1 MGLPRGFDYLIMQRS
16 FKDYLTITL
25 KGMAMGAAD
34 VVPGVSGG
42 TIAFITGIYQ
52 ELIATISG
60 INFGLFKIWKEQG
73 FRAMWKEA
81 NGSFLVAL
89 LTGIL
94 ISIFSV
100 MRLTNYLLEAHPIMI
115 WSFFFGLILASIWF
129 VAKQIPKW
137 NYKIILALLLGAAV
151 AIYIVTLPPMG
162 SNTSLWFLF
171 LAGALAVCAMILPGI
186 SGAFILVLLGAY
198 KTVTE
203 AAHDF
208 DFKTLAVIAL
218 GAIVG
223 LLSFSRVL
231 KWLFDHY
238 SSITLAV
245 LTGFIAGSLNK
256 IWPWKEVLESE
267 KFGEKTIVIRDMSV
281 WPTNFQGESHL
292 IAALALILA
301 GFTLILI
308 LERVATQKP
317 IAQNATDSDL

>member
-1 MGLPRGFDYLIMQRS
+1 
-16 FKDYLTITL
+16 
-25 KGMAMGAAD
+25 MGAAD

-42 TIAFITGIYQ
+42 TIAFIAGIYQ

-60 INFGLFKIWKEQG
+60 INLGLLKIWKEDG

-81 NGSFLVAL
+81 NGAFLVAL
-89 LTGIL
+89 LSGIL
-94 ISIFSV
+94 FSIFTL

-137 NYKIILALLLGAAV
+137 NFKIILALLIGAAI
-151 AIYIVTLPPMG
+151 AIYIVMLPPMG
-162 SNTSLWFLF
+162 ANTDLWFLF
-171 LAGALAVCAMILPGI
+171 LAGSIAVCAMILPGI

-203 AAHDF
+203 AAHNF
-208 DFKTLAVIAL
+208 DLKTLAVVAL

-223 LLSFSRVL
+223 LLSFSRIL

-267 KFGEKTIVIRDMSV
+267 KIGDKTIVLREASV
-281 WPTNFQGESHL
+281 WPTDFQGESHI
-292 IAALALILA
+292 IAAIALILA

-317 IAQNATDSDL
+317 IAHNATDKNL

>member
-1 MGLPRGFDYLIMQRS
+1 
-16 FKDYLTITL
+16 
-25 KGMAMGAAD
+25 MGAAD

-52 ELIATISG
+52 ELILTISG
-60 INFGLFKIWKEQG
+60 VNLGIFTTWKEQG
-73 FRAMWKEA
+73 FRAMWKEL
-81 NGSFLVAL
+81 NGSFIVAL

-94 ISIFSV
+94 ISIFTF
-100 MRLTNYLLEAHPIMI
+100 MRLTNYLLEAHPVLI
-115 WSFFFGLILASIWF
+115 WSFFFGLIFASIWF

-137 NYKIILALLLGAAV
+137 NFNIVLALIIGAVV

-162 SNTSLWFLF
+162 ANTNLLFLF
-171 LAGALAVCAMILPGI
+171 LAGSIAVCAMILPGI

-203 AAHDF
+203 AAHNF
-208 DFKTLAVIAL
+208 DIKTLGIVAL

-223 LLSFSRVL
+223 LLSFSRLL
-231 KWLFDHY
+231 KWLFDNY

-267 KFGEKTIVIRDMSV
+267 QVGEKIIVLREASV
-281 WPTNFQGESHL
+281 WPSNYEGDSHL
-292 IAALALILA
+292 YGAIALILA
-301 GFTLILI
+301 GFLLILI

-317 IAQNATDSDL
+317 IIENATNQDL

>member
-1 MGLPRGFDYLIMQRS
+1 
-16 FKDYLTITL
+16 
-25 KGMAMGAAD
+25 
-34 VVPGVSGG
+34 
-42 TIAFITGIYQ
+42 
-52 ELIATISG
+52 
-60 INFGLFKIWKEQG
+60 
-73 FRAMWKEA
+73 
-81 NGSFLVAL
+81 
-89 LTGIL
+89 
-94 ISIFSV
+94 
-100 MRLTNYLLEAHPIMI
+100 MRLTNYLLEEHPILI

-137 NYKIILALLLGAAV
+137 NFNIILALIIGAAI

-162 SNTSLWFLF
+162 ANTNLWFLF
-171 LAGALAVCAMILPGI
+171 LAGSIAVCAMILPGI

-203 AAHDF
+203 AAHNF
-208 DFKTLAVIAL
+208 DLKTLAVVAL

-223 LLSFSRVL
+223 LLSFSRLL
-231 KWLFDHY
+231 KWLFDNY

-267 KFGEKTIVIRDMSV
+267 IVGEKIIVLKEASV
-281 WPTNFQGESHL
+281 WPTNYPGEPH
-292 IAALALILA
+292 IFPAVVLILV

-317 IAQNATDSDL
+317 ISENATNSDL

>member
-1 MGLPRGFDYLIMQRS
+1 MQRS
-16 FKDYLTITL
+16 FKDYLTIIL

-52 ELIATISG
+52 ELINTISG
-60 INFGLFKIWKEQG
+60 INLELFKIWKEQG
-73 FRAMWKEA
+73 FGAMWKAA
-81 NGSFLVAL
+81 NGSFVVAL
-89 LTGIL
+89 LSGIL
-94 ISIFSV
+94 ISIFTV
-100 MRLTNYLLEAHPIMI
+100 MRLTNYLLEVHPIMI

-137 NYKIILALLLGAAV
+137 NFKIVLALLIGAAV

-162 SNTSLWFLF
+162 ANTSLWFLF
-171 LAGALAVCAMILPGI
+171 LAGSIAVCAMILPGI

-208 DFKTLAVIAL
+208 DIKTLGVVAL

-223 LLSFSRVL
+223 LLSFSRIL
-231 KWLFDHY
+231 KWLFDNY

-267 KFGEKTIVIRDMSV
+267 QIGEKTIVLKEASV
-281 WPTNFQGESHL
+281 WPVNYNGESHL
-292 IAALALILA
+292 FAAIALILA

-317 IAQNATDSDL
+317 IAQNAANPDL

>member
-1 MGLPRGFDYLIMQRS
+1 MIKKMQRS
-16 FKDYLTITL
+16 LKDYLTITL

-60 INFGLFKIWKEQG
+60 INLGLIKIWKEKG
-73 FRAMWKEA
+73 FAAMWKAA
-81 NGSFLVAL
+81 NGAFLVAL
-89 LTGIL
+89 LSGIL
-94 ISIFSV
+94 ISIFTV

-129 VAKQIPKW
+129 VGKQIPKW
-137 NYKIILALLLGAAV
+137 NFKIVLALLIGAAI
-151 AIYIVTLPPMG
+151 AIYIVMLPPL
-162 SNTSLWFLF
+162 SASTNLWFLF
-171 LAGALAVCAMILPGI
+171 LAGAIAVCAMILPGI
-186 SGAFILVLLGAY
+186 SGAFILVLLGSY

-208 DFKTLAVIAL
+208 EFKTLGIVAL

-223 LLSFSRVL
+223 LLSFSRIL

-267 KFGEKTIVIRDMSV
+267 QVGEKTIVIRDMSV
-281 WPTNFQGESHL
+281 WPTNFQGESHVL
-292 IAALALILA
+292 AAIALILA

-317 IAQNATDSDL
+317 IAQNATNQDL